1 MGVPEVSE
9 DPNAGAAMR
18 LRAESEGEAGAPVAL
33 PSNPKVLGEAK
44 HPRMVVLGVD
54 GLDPDI
60 LIEVIERFPNETKNF
75 QALAAQGQ
83 GIKDLVT
90 ACPPQSPVAWS
101 NFITGM
107 NPGGHG
113 IFDFIHRDP
122 ASRGIKASIMNDEP
136 GEDLQLPGTSYKMPW
151 GGSSEPNRT
160 GTPFWSLLGEAGIAA
175 DVWRMP
181 INYPVTPGKGLSFPG
196 MMTPAVDS
204 AYGEATLYTTDA
216 SVNIGKGRLS
226 LVKNKDGRIATSIG
240 GPTNSFQDIVR
251 KDSEGNEVRLP
262 KPSTVPMTIHIT
274 PANDAVAIMIDGGET
289 LVLEPGEWSDFTTI
303 TYSMLPMGA
312 SDMNG
317 IVRFYLR
324 SIEPEF
330 EMYMSPVNMDPMA
343 PAAVISEPQDA
354 AAELAGD
361 IGLYYTQ
368 GMAEDVGAYKKG
380 MLTTEEFM
388 DQVELVYTER
398 NRMLD
403 VALDRYTSS
412 EEGGLLF
419 FYYST
424 VDLGSHMMWRHTD
437 EEHPDHDAALAAESS
452 EDWSKREGSTWKD
465 SVMDLILRMDP
476 VLGHVRKQVG
486 DDTAIM
492 VMSDHGFA
500 PFRRK
505 FDLNS
510 WLVDEGYLVLK
521 PGFSKELPLGS
532 DGFSEVSLG
541 FAVGKD
547 SEGNVITGSPVDWS
561 KTRAYGVGFNGLYL
575 NLQGREGGESH
586 GETFDGGIVKPGD
599 EADELLRELK
609 AKLEALVDPKD
620 GEKPVLRCD
629 IATDVY
635 TGDRVAEAPDIQVGY
650 NSGYGNSDEAAVG
663 RITSDWLTDN
673 LGGTF
678 NGSHLMSP
686 DVVAGILITNQT
698 VKTQTQTL
706 ADLTATIM
714 DFYGLA
720 IAPGMVGQN
729 IFE

>member
-1 MGVPEVSE
+1 MGVPEVSK
-9 DPNAGAAMR
+9 DPNEGAAKR
-18 LRAESEGEAGAPVAL
+18 LRDSAESEVIASL
-33 PSNPKVLGEAK
+33 PSNPAVLGETK
-44 HPRMVVLGVD
+44 YPRLVVLGID
-54 GLDPDI
+54 GLDPEI
-60 LIEVIERFPNETKNF
+60 LAEAIERFPAETRNF

-83 GIKDLVT
+83 GIKSLAT
-90 ACPPQSPVAWS
+90 SCPPQSPVAWS

-122 ASRGIKASIMNDEP
+122 ATRHIKASIMNDEP
-136 GEDLQLPGTSYKMPW
+136 GEDLHLWGTSYKMPW

-160 GTPFWSLLGEAGIAA
+160 GTPFWALLGDHDIPA

-181 INYPVTPGKGLSFPG
+181 FNYPVTAGKGLSFPG

-226 LVKNKDGRIATSIG
+226 ILREPRNGRILTSIV
-240 GPTNSFQDIVR
+240 GPTNSFQDNFKKGADGELERDEDGEAI
-251 KDSEGNEVRLP
+251 RLP
-262 KPSTVPMTIHIT
+262 KPASVPMTIYVNEEESSAAIT
-274 PANDAVAIMIDGGET
+274 IDGGET
-289 LVLEPGEWSDFTTI
+289 LVMEPGEWSDFVTI
-303 TYSMLPMGA
+303 TFSMLPMGA

-324 SIEPEF
+324 SLSPEIEL
-330 EMYMSPVNMDPMA
+330 YMSPINMDPMS
-343 PAAVISEPQDA
+343 PAAVISEPSDA
-354 AAELAGD
+354 SAELAGQ

-388 DQVELVYTER
+388 QQVELVYIER

-403 VALDRYTSS
+403 VALDRYTQND
-412 EEGGLLF
+412 EGGLLF

-424 VDLGSHMMWRHTD
+424 VDLGSHMMWRHSD
-437 EEHPDHDAALAAESS
+437 DQHPDHNAAFAAQSS
-452 EDWSKREGSTWKD
+452 EAWTKRAGSTWKD

-476 VLGHVRKQVG
+476 VLGKIRSEVG

-521 PGFSKELPLGS
+521 EGSSKELPSGTE
-532 DGFSEVSLG
+532 GFSEVNISR
-541 FAVGKD
+541 A
-547 SEGNVITGSPVDWS
+547 VDWS
-561 KTRAYGVGFNGLYL
+561 KSRAYGIGFNGLYL
-575 NLQGREGGESH
+575 NLQGREGLGGHGGELNVP
-586 GETFDGGIVKPGD
+586 GIVKPGA
-599 EADELLRELK
+599 EADALLLELK
-609 AKLEALVDPKD
+609 RKLEGLVDPKD
-620 GEKPVLRCD
+620 GGTPILRCD
-629 IATDVY
+629 LATAVY
-635 TGDRVAEAPDIQVGY
+635 SGARVGEAPDIQVGY
-650 NSGYGNSDEAAVG
+650 NWGYGNSDEAAVG

-686 DVVAGILITNQT
+686 DVVAGILITNQK
-698 VKTQTQTL
+698 VKSEAQAL
-706 ADLTATIM
+706 ADLTASIL
-714 DFYGLA
+714 DFYGLGLE
-720 IAPGMVGQN
+720 PGMVGQN

>member
-1 MGVPEVSE
+1 
-9 DPNAGAAMR
+9 MR
-18 LRAESEGEAGAPVAL
+18 DAAESAELNETASL
-33 PSNPKVLGEAK
+33 PQNPSVLSPTK
-44 HPRMVVLGVD
+44 YPRLVILGID
-54 GLDPDI
+54 GLDPEI
-60 LIEVIERFPNETKNF
+60 LQEAIERFPAETKNF

-83 GIKDLVT
+83 GIKDLGT
-90 ACPPQSPVAWS
+90 SCPPQSPVAWS

-113 IFDFIHRDP
+113 IFDFIHRNKV
-122 ASRGIKASIMNDEP
+122 SRGIKASIMNDEP
-136 GEDLQLPGTSYKMPW
+136 GEDLHLWGTSYKMPW

-160 GTPFWSLLGEAGIAA
+160 GTPFWALLGEEGIPA

-181 INYPVTPGKGLSFPG
+181 INYPVTAGKGLSFPG

-204 AYGEATLYTTDA
+204 AYGEATLYTSDA
-216 SVNIGKGRLS
+216 ANAQGDGRRKQ
-226 LVKNKDGRIATSIG
+226 VANRDGRILTQIE
-240 GPTNSFQDIVR
+240 GPNNSFQDAFVEKV
-251 KDSEGNEVRLP
+251 KDSGDLVREP
-262 KPSTVPMTIHIT
+262 KMATVPLTIYVDEENN
-274 PANDAVAIMIDGGET
+274 AAAVMVDGGET
-289 LVLEPGEWSDFTTI
+289 IVLEAGQWSDFTTI

-324 SIEPEF
+324 SVSPHF

-354 AAELAGD
+354 SANLAGE

-380 MLTTEEFM
+380 MLSTEEFIS
-388 DQVELVYTER
+388 QVELVYQER

-403 VALDRYTSS
+403 VALDRYTAN

-437 EEHPDHDAALAAESS
+437 DEHPDHNADFAAESS
-452 EDWSKREGSTWKD
+452 EKWTGREGSTWKD

-476 VLGHVRKQVG
+476 QLGEIRARVG

-521 PGFSKELPLGS
+521 SGYSKELPLGS
-532 DGFSEVSLG
+532 DGFSDVTLSGALG
-541 FAVGKD
+541 ADENGEPILDADGKT
-547 SEGNVITGSPVDWS
+547 SSPVDWTKS
-561 KTRAYGVGFNGLYL
+561 RAYGVGFNGLYL
-575 NLQGREGGESH
+575 NLKGREGGEYH
-586 GETFDGGIVKPGD
+586 GEIFDGGIVEKGA
-599 EADELLRELK
+599 EAEALLKELK

-620 GEKPVLRCD
+620 GGKPILRCD
-629 IATDVY
+629 IATEVY
-635 TGDRVAEAPDIQVGY
+635 SGPRTKEAPDIQVGY
-650 NSGYGNSDEAAVG
+650 NSGYGNSDEAAQG

-686 DVVAGILITNQT
+686 DVVAGILITNQK
-698 VKTQTQTL
+698 VKTESQAL
-706 ADLTATIM
+706 ADLTATIL

-720 IAPGMVGQN
+720 KTPGMVGQN